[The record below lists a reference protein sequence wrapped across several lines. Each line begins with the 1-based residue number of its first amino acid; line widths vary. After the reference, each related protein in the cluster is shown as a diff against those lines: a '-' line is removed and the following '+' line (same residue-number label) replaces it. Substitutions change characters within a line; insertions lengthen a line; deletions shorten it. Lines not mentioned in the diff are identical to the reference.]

1 MYDMPAENSLHLGIM
16 TTRSRHEESCN
27 KRRDGHESKKYV
39 LHIGLCIYISQRYE
53 IRDTLY
59 AKHDCYL
66 MLSWHQWYQIAIY
79 RLTVHSNGPDT
90 FADTFRILN
99 GNIVD

>member
-66 MLSWHQWYQIAIY
+66 MLSRDNRYQITLN
-79 RLTVHSNGPDT
+79 RFSVNLHGPDT
-90 FADTFRILN
+90 LADTFRILN